1 MSLLTDATTVDHGRP
16 VAPSR
21 GALNP
26 LGLDQVRL
34 DGGFWADRQAL
45 NATTMIEHCER
56 WVERMGWSGNFD
68 AAVEGRLP
76 QDRRGREFADSDVYK
91 LIEAMAWEVGR
102 SGDQAMDARLRALV
116 ERIAPVQEPDGY
128 LNTNFG
134 RPGQAPKYSDLEWGH
149 ELYCY
154 GHLLQAAVARG
165 RTMGD
170 DLLVQIA
177 RRAADH
183 VCDVFGPGGIES
195 VDGHPEVEVAL
206 AEFARYTG
214 DERYLD
220 QARLFLDR
228 RGHGVLAD
236 IEWGRSYYQ
245 DDIPVREATVMRGH
259 AVRAMYLAAGA
270 VDVGVETDD
279 TELVNAIRAQLDAT
293 VARRT
298 YITGGMG
305 AHHEGES
312 FGTDFELPS
321 DRAYSETCAGVGSV
335 MLNYRLLL
343 ATGEPQYADLIERTL
358 FNVVATSPAA
368 DGKAFFYTNTL
379 HQRDPGTVPPEDAV
393 SPRASSS
400 LRAPWFYVSCCPTNV
415 ARTLSS
421 LGAYVATS
429 TESGIQVHQYAAGTV
444 TAEVPGGTVG
454 IRVSTAYPDD
464 GYIRVEVT
472 DTIDGEWELSLR
484 VPGWAAVGATLTVDG
499 SLSEVAPGIAVVRR
513 AFVVGDV
520 VELSLPVTARW
531 TAPDPRIDAV
541 RGQLAVE
548 RGPVV
553 YCLESTDLAL
563 CQTVNDIRV
572 LPSLSDEDGVV
583 TVTVRPLGAD
593 ELEWPYSSDPSALPS
608 SQRSGARTERTELHP
623 YHSWANR
630 GPSTMRIWLPVA
642 GSDVPIP
649 TP

>member
-321 DRAYSETCAGVGSV
+321 DRA
-335 MLNYRLLL
+335 
-343 ATGEPQYADLIERTL
+343 
-358 FNVVATSPAA
+358 
-368 DGKAFFYTNTL
+368 
-379 HQRDPGTVPPEDAV
+379 
-393 SPRASSS
+393 
-400 LRAPWFYVSCCPTNV
+400 
-415 ARTLSS
+415 
-421 LGAYVATS
+421 
-429 TESGIQVHQYAAGTV
+429 
-444 TAEVPGGTVG
+444 
-454 IRVSTAYPDD
+454 
-464 GYIRVEVT
+464 
-472 DTIDGEWELSLR
+472 
-484 VPGWAAVGATLTVDG
+484 
-499 SLSEVAPGIAVVRR
+499 
-513 AFVVGDV
+513 
-520 VELSLPVTARW
+520 
-531 TAPDPRIDAV
+531 
-541 RGQLAVE
+541 
-548 RGPVV
+548 
-553 YCLESTDLAL
+553 
-563 CQTVNDIRV
+563 
-572 LPSLSDEDGVV
+572 
-583 TVTVRPLGAD
+583 
-593 ELEWPYSSDPSALPS
+593 
-608 SQRSGARTERTELHP
+608 
-623 YHSWANR
+623 
-630 GPSTMRIWLPVA
+630 
-642 GSDVPIP
+642 
-649 TP
+649 